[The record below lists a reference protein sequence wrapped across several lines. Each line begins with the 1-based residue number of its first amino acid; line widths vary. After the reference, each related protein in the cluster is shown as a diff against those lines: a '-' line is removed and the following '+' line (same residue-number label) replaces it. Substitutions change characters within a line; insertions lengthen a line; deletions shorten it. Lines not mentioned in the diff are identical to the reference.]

1 MRKMILTNVRFVL
14 TVLACGLFIACCNVC
29 FAEGGTAFA
38 ITSDGI
44 YVTCAHLF
52 RDMTEIKLR
61 GVSTYSASVLAVDA
75 ENDLALLKA
84 YNEVFKDNKNQATLE
99 PLTGQ
104 DYLQVVSSRITPG
117 TKVSIGVFTSY
128 EYEDIVKTG
137 TYSGNAQVGP
147 LDLLELKGYFNF
159 LSDGGPVVDAN
170 GGVIGV
176 VRLINKKR
184 FTAIPSEHIL
194 ALLKSVN
201 IKAYETKP
209 AKLIQTPDHFR
220 KCLTFL
226 ETRIWPAV
234 DYGRDQVVVGGRDR
248 ASATRIAAFADDHGY
263 AATAKGGKVMM
274 PFDDKRFGSV
284 TLLLE
289 RTVPYNGQVQ
299 PSLAARV
306 TLQLKKDYWKSPR
319 DIEIIKWANDMQRQ
333 FPSLSIYTTQ
343 QHTLCIEQALS
354 FSETMTWAEL
364 NNSVD
369 SFKWTV
375 TVLSQGYGFK
385 GFKKFLTGF
394 ENLENQLA
402 G

>member
-1 MRKMILTNVRFVL
+1 MCSPGKGHDRDQ
-14 TVLACGLFIACCNVC
+14 
-29 FAEGGTAFA
+29 
-38 ITSDGI
+38 SDG
-44 YVTCAHLF
+44 LS
-52 RDMTEIKLR
+52 D
-61 GVSTYSASVLAVDA
+61 YSAKVLAVDA

-84 YNEVFKDNKNQATLE
+84 YDKVFGNIGDPATLK

-104 DYLQVVSSRITPG
+104 DYLQIASSKVAPG
-117 TKVSIGVFTSY
+117 AKVSIGVFTSY
-128 EYEDIVKTG
+128 EYEDIVKVG
-137 TYSGNAQVGP
+137 TYSGYARFGP
-147 LDLLELKGYFNF
+147 LTLLELKGHFNF

-170 GGVIGV
+170 GKVIGV
-176 VRLINKKR
+176 VRNVNSKR

-201 IKAYETKP
+201 IKASETKP
-209 AKLIQTPDHFR
+209 TKPIQTPDDIR
-220 KCLTFL
+220 KHLMFL

-234 DYGRDQVVVGGRDR
+234 DYGLDQVVIGGIDR
-248 ASATRIAAFADDHGY
+248 ASATRIAAFANDHGC

-274 PFDDKRFGSV
+274 PFDNKRFGSV

-289 RTVPYNGQVQ
+289 RTVPYHGQAQ

-306 TLQLKKDYWKSPR
+306 MLSLKKEYWKSPK

-354 FSETMTWAEL
+354 FTEVMTWAEL
-364 NNSVD
+364 NNTVD
-369 SFKWTV
+369 SFKRTV
-375 TVLSQGYGFK
+375 TALAQGYGFK
-385 GFKKFLTGF
+385 GFKFVTGF
-394 ENLENQLA
+394 ENWDNQLA